1 MNVHFNLEHRFMKK
15 EWDYVT
21 YMDYR
26 PDYSDKN
33 FIGARSIFAS
43 ILYFILACFN
53 YFLAF
58 AYFAFIRELYS
69 NHAKISSILICCF
82 ICYNLFFLIREL
94 NFKILHWCGYH
105 ALPELVK
112 FGSGSYSF
120 HLPVFERHTKNYK
133 VYYSKRSK
141 KHQFL
146 FFVSYILYVNLIL
159 GVLLLFS
166 CAYWDMFIESSSEFQ
181 NWHALLFIFLIIILY
196 FCIEALFKKYKLW
209 FKNYFKLDDKIV
221 EHGFP
226 IYALKE
232 K

>member
-105 ALPELVK
+105 ALPKYYRFRRGGFPLFNK
-112 FGSGSYSF
+112 I
-120 HLPVFERHTKNYK
+120 TKMYK
-133 VYYSKRSK
+133 MHYRRRSK

-146 FFVSYILYVNLIL
+146 FLLSYLIYL
-159 GVLLLFS
+159 
-166 CAYWDMFIESSSEFQ
+166 
-181 NWHALLFIFLIIILY
+181 N
-196 FCIEALFKKYKLW
+196 
-209 FKNYFKLDDKIV
+209 
-221 EHGFP
+221 
-226 IYALKE
+226 
-232 K
+232 

>member
-15 EWDYVT
+15 EQDYVT

-82 ICYNLFFLIREL
+82 ISKLPFE
-94 NFKILHWCGYH
+94 KIHY
-105 ALPELVK
+105 EK
-112 FGSGSYSF
+112 F
-120 HLPVFERHTKNYK
+120 
-133 VYYSKRSK
+133 
-141 KHQFL
+141 
-146 FFVSYILYVNLIL
+146 
-159 GVLLLFS
+159 
-166 CAYWDMFIESSSEFQ
+166 
-181 NWHALLFIFLIIILY
+181 
-196 FCIEALFKKYKLW
+196 
-209 FKNYFKLDDKIV
+209 
-221 EHGFP
+221 
-226 IYALKE
+226 
-232 K
+232 

>member
-15 EWDYVT
+15 EQDYVS
-21 YMDYR
+21 YMDYI

-33 FIGARSIFAS
+33 FIGPRSIFAS

-53 YFLAF
+53 YFLAL

-105 ALPELVK
+105 ALPK
-112 FGSGSYSF
+112 YYRFGRGRFPLFNKITKTYK
-120 HLPVFERHTKNYK
+120 RHYRR
-133 VYYSKRSK
+133 RSR

-146 FFVSYILYVNLIL
+146 FLLSYLLYLNLVPICLFIYFYFIIHFNKTDFNNENKIYSCIIFILLFVLIYILE
-159 GVLLLFS
+159 LLFKR
-166 CAYWDMFIESSSEFQ
+166 YR
-181 NWHALLFIFLIIILY
+181 
-196 FCIEALFKKYKLW
+196 KW
-209 FKNYFKLDDKIV
+209 FTKHFNLDDRLE
-221 EHGFP
+221 EHEFP
-226 IYALKE
+226 IFFLKE